1 MSLALGYEYKK
12 TAVETST
19 PEKLLLMLYEGA
31 ISFLKEAISAV
42 EEKNYPAVNEQLQR
56 VQAIVGELMA
66 TLNPSYEV
74 SHSLMALYDYFLR
87 RLIEANIKKDKAIME
102 EVLGMLSELKEAWEE
117 AARKARSERG
127 KEGVAVPRPS
137 TGLNIQW

>member
-31 ISFLKEAISAV
+31 ISFLKEAIAAA
-42 EEKNYPAVNEQLQR
+42 EGKDYPAVNERLQR

-66 TLNPSYEV
+66 TLNPNYEV
-74 SHSLMALYDYFLR
+74 SRQLMTLYDYFLR
-87 RLIEANIKKDKAIME
+87 RLIEANVKKDQAIME
-102 EVLGMLSELKEAWEE
+102 EVLGMLSELKGVWEE

-127 KEGVAVPRPS
+127 REGVAAPRPAG
-137 TGLNIQW
+137 GLNIQW